1 MGYSPWDR
9 KESDRTE
16 RLQFQFHTTAVGST
30 SKLKAEFS
38 KHRRSNSEE

>member
-16 RLQFQFHTTAVGST
+16 QLQFQFHTTAVGST